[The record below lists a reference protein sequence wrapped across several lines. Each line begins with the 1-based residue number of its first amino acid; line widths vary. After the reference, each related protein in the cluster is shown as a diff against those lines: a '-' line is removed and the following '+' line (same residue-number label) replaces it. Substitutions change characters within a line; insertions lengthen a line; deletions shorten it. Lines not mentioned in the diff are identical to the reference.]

1 MKTTRVVLCVLLG
14 LLFKRSTL
22 AADLTLYT
30 NNTNMRKWPS
40 LTYDV
45 AKVNL
50 CRGELKFKFKTFVE
64 DAIVLYQDDRGESN
78 FISIILH
85 NGHLHVIARIGK
97 NNENNTTL
105 KLKVLE
111 TYSDFKWHSVGI
123 RLNCPQPCF
132 EITIDDVVHRKI
144 PRSNVCKFKTNL
156 QIGGFTSARLDYRNS
171 ISSKGLRS
179 QYFKVGV
186 R

>member
-1 MKTTRVVLCVLLG
+1 MKTTIVVLCVLLG

-30 NNTNMRKWPS
+30 NNTNMLKWPS

-50 CRGELKFKFKTFVE
+50 CRGELRFKFKTFVE
-64 DAIVLYQDDRGESN
+64 DAIVLYQDDRGKSD

-85 NGHLHVIARIGK
+85 NGHLHAE
-97 NNENNTTL
+97 NNEDNTTL

-111 TYSDFKWHSVGI
+111 TYNDFKWHSVGI

-132 EITIDDVVHRKI
+132 EITIDNVVHRKI
-144 PRSNVCKFKTNL
+144 RRSNVCEFKTNL
-156 QIGGFTSARLDYRNS
+156 QIGGFTSARLNDKNS
-171 ISSKGLRS
+171 ISSRGLRS

>member
-30 NNTNMRKWPS
+30 NNTNIQKWPS

-64 DAIVLYQDDRGESN
+64 DAIVLYQDDRGELD

-85 NGHLHVIARIGK
+85 NGHLHVIARIG
-97 NNENNTTL
+97 ENNTTL
-105 KLKVLE
+105 KVLE
-111 TYSDFKWHSVGI
+111 TYNDFKWHSVGI
-123 RLNCPQPCF
+123 RLNCLRPCF

-144 PRSNVCKFKTNL
+144 PRSNVCEFKTNL
-156 QIGGFTSARLDYRNS
+156 QIGGFTSARLLYKNS
-171 ISSKGLRS
+171 ISDRRLTSHYLKP
-179 QYFKVGV
+179 GV